1 MSKQI
6 PKTKEETFAQ
16 LDAMLS
22 DEDKTIV
29 ARTDAVSFHFTLGIL
44 IRNIWINQQ
53 NKADVRQLAQNFG
66 LDPEFFHSDDLSSAI
81 IKAYQEHL
89 LAQKS

>member
-1 MSKQI
+1 MSQQI
-6 PKTKEETFAQ
+6 PKTKEEAFAQ

-29 ARTDAVSFHFTLGIL
+29 AKTDVLSFHFTLGIL

-53 NKADVRQLAQNFG
+53 NKADVRQLAKSFG
-66 LDPEFFHSDDLSSAI
+66 LDPEFFHSDDLSNAI

>member
-1 MSKQI
+1 MNPQI
-6 PKTKEETFAQ
+6 PKTKEEAFSQ

-22 DEDKTIV
+22 DEDKAIV

-53 NKADVRQLAQNFG
+53 DKASVRELASSFG
-66 LDPEFFHSDDLSSAI
+66 LDPEFFHSEDLSNAI

-89 LAQKS
+89 LAPKS